1 LRQRSGWRLES
12 LCRRSD
18 NRLRKTGV
26 YSCIAGLPGKL
37 PPNADFEEEEED
49 QSQSKQ
55 PRRNKYQRRLAGTQ
69 VAKQLTD
76 CAHDEAAVVQK
87 SVDSTVQSR
96 GNESQRC
103 FAEIYDF
110 KELAKG
116 TQELLALRQRSV
128 NSTPKSDCNRNH

>member
-1 LRQRSGWRLES
+1 MPPTRAYGGEEKDEKTES
-12 LCRRSD
+12 RH
-18 NRLRKTGV
+18 
-26 YSCIAGLPGKL
+26 
-37 PPNADFEEEEED
+37 
-49 QSQSKQ
+49 

-110 KELAKG
+110 KEL

>member
-1 LRQRSGWRLES
+1 MPPTRAYGGEEK
-12 LCRRSD
+12 D
-18 NRLRKTGV
+18 EKT
-26 YSCIAGLPGKL
+26 
-37 PPNADFEEEEED
+37 E
-49 QSQSKQ
+49 SKQ

-128 NSTPKSDCNRNH
+128 NSTRELDC